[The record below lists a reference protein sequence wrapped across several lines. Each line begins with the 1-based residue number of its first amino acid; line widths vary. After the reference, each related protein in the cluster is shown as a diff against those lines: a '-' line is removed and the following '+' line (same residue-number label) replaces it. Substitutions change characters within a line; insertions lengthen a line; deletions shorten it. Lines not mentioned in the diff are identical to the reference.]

1 MPIVNSNNQQ
11 TTLSGNWNNPTG
23 NYTGFRIQVTDT
35 SSTGNSKPFAI
46 DVNGVTKFA
55 VGKDGTVYT
64 TGTFSGSFVSGN
76 TGQFTSVTASNYV
89 GITTGH
95 VNSLTE
101 AIQDITAAELSGR
114 SGIGVVYDDANGIT
128 YISGIAATTTTPG
141 VIKYSSSYLTTNA
154 AGQLDIIPSN
164 LNTAIVLQ
172 SLGDVGAPGGIAV
185 NMAPV
190 YSTNDTFD
198 LTYIVNRIY
207 VSGTTAVTAG
217 PSGHVNLQGAG
228 SVSVIA
234 RTADNTIIITG
245 SAGGSTTVPGGA
257 NTQVQFNDNGTFSGL
272 PSFTF
277 DKATQTLTVTNI
289 YATNYS
295 NLNASI
301 VPNYY
306 GVITAMAKG
315 LISP

>member
-114 SGIGVVYDDANGIT
+114 SGIAIVYDDANGIT
-128 YISGIAATTTTPG
+128 YVSGVAATTTTPG
-141 VIKYSSSYLTTNA
+141 VIKYSSTYLNINT
-154 AGQLDIIPSN
+154 AGQLDVSVPTINGSM
-164 LNTAIVLQ
+164 
-172 SLGDVGAPGGIAV
+172 SLALLADVTQPNGLAL

-190 YSTNDTFD
+190 YGLSDTFE
-198 LTYIVNRIY
+198 TAYVVTGIY
-207 VSGTTAVTAG
+207 VSGITQVPVG
-217 PSGHVNLQGAG
+217 ISGQINLQGAG
-228 SVSVIA
+228 SVSVLA
-234 RTADNTIIITG
+234 RPQDNTIIITG
-245 SAGGSTTVPGGA
+245 AAGGASTTPGGG
-257 NTQVQFNDNGTFSGL
+257 NTQVQFNNSGAFSGL

-277 DKATQTLTVTNI
+277 DKDSQTLTVTNI
-289 YATNYS
+289 SATNYS
-295 NLNASI
+295 NM
-301 VPNYY
+301 Y